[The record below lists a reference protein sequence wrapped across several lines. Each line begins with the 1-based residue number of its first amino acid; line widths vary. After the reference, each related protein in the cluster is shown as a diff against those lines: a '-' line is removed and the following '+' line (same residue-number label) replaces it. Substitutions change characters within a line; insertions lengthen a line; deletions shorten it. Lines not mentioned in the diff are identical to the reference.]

1 MRTAESARTS
11 RRRRPLEGGTSR
23 TSATHPCGP
32 SHPATVLGSAHP
44 RRHIWPFLR
53 VANSNGT
60 PSGTARRFDSEQ
72 VDHEFSRSDEED
84 QDEDQSD
91 GARSESAEAPPRPEV
106 RPDEHNREEERN
118 EDEVGGPREP
128 AGPDREVY
136 DIRCEAHGRRRDDQ
150 EGRSPD
156 RLPGQAAKAV
166 HHEGDIQQTSAD

>member
-1 MRTAESARTS
+1 MAF
-11 RRRRPLEGGTSR
+11 P
-23 TSATHPCGP
+23 
-32 SHPATVLGSAHP
+32 P
-44 RRHIWPFLR
+44 RCEFEPRGD
-53 VANSNGT
+53 ST
-60 PSGTARRFDSEQ
+60 SEQ

-136 DIRCEAHGRRRDDQ
+136 DIRREAHGRRRDDQ

-156 RLPGQAAKAV
+156 RLPGPAAKAV
-166 HHEGDIQQTSAD
+166 HYEGDIQQTSADPHAPREEPRAHGRG